1 MAMTRG
7 KRAQKDKQ
15 NINKQMINKNTQKE
29 KRNWRQHIQDIG
41 LQIKQETEPKMQK
54 NDSNLQTRHR
64 TSVNK
69 HGHKIN

>member
-64 TSVNK
+64 TTVNK

>member
-29 KRNWRQHIQDIG
+29 KRNWRQHIQDKG

-69 HGHKIN
+69 HGHTIN

>member
-29 KRNWRQHIQDIG
+29 KRNWRQHIQDKG
-41 LQIKQETEPKMQK
+41 LQIKQETEPKM
-54 NDSNLQTRHR
+54 
-64 TSVNK
+64 
-69 HGHKIN
+69 

>member
-29 KRNWRQHIQDIG
+29 KRNWRQHIQDKG

>member
-54 NDSNLQTRHR
+54 KDSNLHTRHR

>member
-1 MAMTRG
+1 MTRG

-64 TSVNK
+64 TTVNK

>member
-1 MAMTRG
+1 MIVTVWCGNG
-7 KRAQKDKQ
+7 KREEST
-15 NINKQMINKNTQKE
+15 INTQKE
-29 KRNWRQHIQDIG
+29 KRNWRQHMQDKG

-64 TSVNK
+64 TTVNK